1 MSNFNPDF
9 YSQKLILAPMV
20 KAGRTPLRCL
30 SLEYGADLAYTE
42 EIIDQKLLAC
52 TRIQNGTIDY
62 VIKDDIVLRIAMKE
76 KEKCVLQ
83 IVSVIQQ
90 LLGSMCFRV
99 LAHQNIL
106 YQLQNLC
113 KLKLT
118 FNFDDHQNY
127 RKDDN
132 MGCPKPF
139 SLSGGMGAALLKKPD
154 LVKEMLT
161 SLVSA
166 SIVPVSCKIRVLDK
180 LTDTFEFVDM
190 AQKCG
195 VSAIGVH
202 GRRQNERPGNENRH
216 SEIAEVARFV
226 SVPVIASGESS
237 SIKCY
242 DDILK
247 SREKCMTSS
256 IMIAREALSRPSVFR
271 PTGGVLNF
279 DEEICNFLEK
289 ACIYDEP
296 YTQTKYVVQR
306 ILGEF
311 DPRGRA
317 SVDACTVRE
326 ICKAWNKDE
335 FYCRYNKQ
343 PTRVLTKRSWSS
355 NENTNSEVEMAE
367 LSFPP
372 KRLRTCRGGPTPKC
386 AILKFCKDSNI
397 EPPTYRVCKR
407 DLDGKFDAT
416 ITVNGRQ
423 FGSTV
428 AQANKRMAEQ
438 VASLVALH
446 GLNLRHMLNGE
457 WE

>member
-52 TRIQNGTIDY
+52 TRIQNEVLGTIDY

-83 IVSVIQQ
+83 IGSCSPEHLVSIAKFV
-90 LLGSMCFRV
+90 
-99 LAHQNIL
+99 
-106 YQLQNLC
+106 
-113 KLKLT
+113 
-118 FNFDDHQNY
+118 
-127 RKDDN
+127 KDDVAAIDVN

-306 ILGEF
+306 ILGGQQEF